1 MRRDYHIHPTVL
13 QTPERFDEFVSAALA
28 KNIKE
33 ICVTD
38 HMPLSISKA
47 SDRIP
52 HGCVR
57 KYCDTVR
64 ELAKKYEGTIE
75 IKCGIEIDYHPTVKG
90 EIEAV
95 LGDGNFDLV
104 LASSHMHLFLQ
115 DYAEYTFSDVAKM
128 AIENYLFAIDTNWFD
143 VITHFDMYRWM
154 FEKSE
159 RYPLVPDD
167 YEPIKFEPL
176 IKEVLG
182 GIKHSGMKLEINPHL
197 AESKKDMSFLYP
209 KDVITK
215 WALDMG
221 LDFSY
226 GSDAHKP
233 LSVGALLDELEA
245 HSIYGAAIKRFEDE
259 NG

>member
-13 QTPERFDEFVSAALA
+13 QIPERFDEFVSAALA

-52 HGCVR
+52 HGCVK
-57 KYCDTVR
+57 KYCESVR
-64 ELAKKYEGTIE
+64 ELSKKYEGIIG
-75 IKCGIEIDYHPTVKG
+75 IKCGIEIDYHPTVKN

-95 LGDGNFDLV
+95 LLDGDFDLV
-104 LASSHMHLFLQ
+104 LASSHMHLFV
-115 DYAEYTFSDVAKM
+115 DDCKSYTFSDVTKM
-128 AIENYLFAIDTNWFD
+128 ALQNYLLAIETGLFD

-159 RYPLVPDD
+159 RYPLVPDK
-167 YEPIKFEPL
+167 YEPFYFEPL
-176 IKEVLG
+176 VKEVLSK
-182 GIKHSGMKLEINPHL
+182 IKENGMRLEINPHL
-197 AESKKDMSFLYP
+197 AESKKDVSFIYP
-209 KDVITK
+209 QDIITK
-215 WALDMG
+215 WAVDMG
-221 LDFSY
+221 VLFTY

-233 LSVGALLDELEA
+233 TSVGALLDELEA
-245 HSIYGAAIKRFEDE
+245 DALYGVAIKRFEDE

>member
-52 HGCVR
+52 HGCVK
-57 KYCDTVR
+57 KYCERVR
-64 ELAKKYEGTIE
+64 ELAKKYEGTID
-75 IKCGIEIDYHPTVKG
+75 IKCGIEIDYHPTVKN

-95 LGDGNFDLV
+95 LLEGDFDLV
-104 LASSHMHLFLQ
+104 LVSSHMHLFV
-115 DYAEYTFSDVAKM
+115 DDCKRYTYSDVAGM
-128 AIENYLFAIDTNWFD
+128 ALQNYLLAIETGMFD

-159 RYPLVPDD
+159 RYPLVPDN
-167 YEPIKFEPL
+167 YAPTCFEAL

-182 GIKHSGMKLEINPHL
+182 KIKESGMRLEINPHL
-197 AESKKDMSFLYP
+197 AESKKDISFIYP
-209 KDVITK
+209 QDIITK
-215 WALDMG
+215 WAVDMG
-221 LDFSY
+221 VLFTY

-233 LSVGALLDELEA
+233 SSVGALLDDLEA
-245 HSIYGAAIKRFEDE
+245 DMLYGSAIKRFEDE
-259 NG
+259 NS

>member
-52 HGCVR
+52 HGCVK
-57 KYCDTVR
+57 KYCERLR
-64 ELAKKYEGTIE
+64 ERAKKYEGTID
-75 IKCGIEIDYHPTVKG
+75 IKCGIEIDYHPTVKN

-95 LGDGNFDLV
+95 LLEGDFDLV
-104 LASSHMHLFLQ
+104 LVSSHMHLFV
-115 DYAEYTFSDVAKM
+115 DDCKRYTYSDVARM
-128 AIENYLFAIDTNWFD
+128 ALQNYLLAIETGMFD

-159 RYPLVPDD
+159 RYPLVPDN
-167 YEPIKFEPL
+167 YAPTCFESL

-182 GIKHSGMKLEINPHL
+182 KIKENGMRLEINPHL
-197 AESKKDMSFLYP
+197 AESKKDISFIYP
-209 KDVITK
+209 QDIITK
-215 WALDMG
+215 WAVDMG
-221 LDFSY
+221 VLFTY

-233 LSVGALLDELEA
+233 SSVGALLDELEA
-245 HSIYGAAIKRFEDE
+245 DMLYGAAIERFEDE
-259 NG
+259 NS

>member
-13 QTPERFDEFVSAALA
+13 QIPERFDEFVSAALA

-52 HGCVR
+52 HGCVK
-57 KYCDTVR
+57 KYCESVR
-64 ELAKKYEGTIE
+64 ELSKKYEGIIG
-75 IKCGIEIDYHPTVKG
+75 IKCGIEIDYHPTVKN

-95 LGDGNFDLV
+95 LLDGDFDLV
-104 LASSHMHLFLQ
+104 LASSHMHLFV
-115 DYAEYTFSDVAKM
+115 DDCKSYTFSDVTKM
-128 AIENYLFAIDTNWFD
+128 ALQNYLLAIETGLFD

-159 RYPLVPDD
+159 RYPLVPDK
-167 YEPIKFEPL
+167 YEPFYFEPL
-176 IKEVLG
+176 VKEVLC
-182 GIKHSGMKLEINPHL
+182 GIKDRGMRLEINPHL
-197 AESKKDMSFLYP
+197 AESKKDVSFIYP
-209 KDVITK
+209 QDIITK
-215 WALDMG
+215 WAVDMG
-221 LDFSY
+221 VLFTY

-233 LSVGALLDELEA
+233 TSVGALLDELEA
-245 HSIYGAAIKRFEDE
+245 DALYGVAIKRFEDE